1 MNSIVAQQTT
11 LDNALVAPDNRVK
24 IRKCN
29 MRISPSKKPQKEPT
43 YQVVLDALTLS
54 PCYPAFLITAE
65 VLKIYMEQFWFTISK
80 IKESS
85 SYQFKLD
92 KKKCRFDVEVF
103 RDILQICPR
112 LPNQEFDEPP
122 SDEEIV
128 SFFKELGY
136 KGDIGSV
143 TVVFTNHM
151 HRPWRTFD
159 AIINKCLSKKTTGL
173 DKIRLSRAQILWG
186 TFYRKNINFVDLIW
200 EDFMFQI
207 DNRDSSAKRQENMPY
222 PRLTKAIIQHY
233 ISKEKSISIRN
244 RMFMHSVRDD
254 SFLGTLK
261 FAAKSKDTQVY
272 GALIPEEMINQK
284 IQNSNSYK
292 TYLAFATGEATPK
305 KTRKWKK
312 PASLSKKQTLVITEE
327 PVKKHKKA
335 PAKAERNKGIVLM
348 SEAALLEEVQMK
360 KAIKRSKR
368 EKHLHQAGG
377 SDDGPGLEPE
387 VLDEPKGNEYEYWGV
402 SDDDDDDQE
411 DEFVHTPEDYV
422 PIDDDINGVDDEEYR
437 NINEEMYDDV
447 NVKLKD
453 AELADEGKGDEEM
466 TDAEKVNAEHEEV
479 NQADASAQVKD
490 KAQATTTAAP
500 AQVASSSRSVSSNYG
515 SIFLNLDN
523 ISSVETEIISM
534 LDVQVQHENLSIHSS
549 SLLTVPVSVIP
560 EPIVLSSIPK
570 TATSAL
576 ATTIPPLI
584 PHSQQLTPIPS
595 PTTTE
600 ATTSTPAVQESET
613 LFVIRQRVSDLEKE
627 VKILRNIDHNIAIH
641 ATIKSEVLIVV
652 KECLGTNLED
662 SLHKVIQKQTAE
674 FIREHNVPAAVVT
687 DELKQQQ
694 PQKSSIDIRKI
705 KMEQASKQQETKYTI
720 TSPIKL
726 H

>member
-43 YQVVLDALTLS
+43 YQVVLDALALS

-65 VLKIYMEQFWFTISK
+65 VPKIYMEQFWFTISK
-80 IKESS
+80 IKDSS

-159 AIINKCLSKKTTGL
+159 AIINKCLSGKTTGL
-173 DKIRLSRAQILWG
+173 DKIRLSIAQILWG

-327 PVKKHKKA
+327 PKKA
-335 PAKAERNKGIVLM
+335 PAKDERNKGIVFM

-377 SDDGPGLEPE
+377 SDDGPSLEPE

-411 DEFVHTPEDYV
+411 D
-422 PIDDDINGVDDEEYR
+422 DEEYR
-437 NINEEMYDDV
+437 NINEEIYDDV

-490 KAQATTTAAP
+490 NAQATTTAAP
-500 AQVASSSRSVSSNYG
+500 AQVTSSSRSVSSNY
-515 SIFLNLDN
+515 
-523 ISSVETEIISM
+523 
-534 LDVQVQHENLSIHSS
+534 
-549 SLLTVPVSVIP
+549 
-560 EPIVLSSIPK
+560 VL
-570 TATSAL
+570 
-576 ATTIPPLI
+576 
-584 PHSQQLTPIPS
+584 
-595 PTTTE
+595 
-600 ATTSTPAVQESET
+600 ESET
-613 LFVIRQRVSDLEKE
+613 LSAIHLRVSNLEKE
-627 VKILRNIDHNIAIH
+627 VQELKQVDHSTTLL
-641 ATIKSEVLIVV
+641 ATIKSKVLMAI
-652 KECLGTNLED
+652 KEYLGT
-662 SLHKVIQKQTAE
+662 SLSDVLHMVLQRYTAE
-674 FIREHNVPAAVVT
+674 FIKEHYVPADAIEV
-687 DELKQQQ
+687 LKQQQ
-694 PQKSSIDIRKI
+694 KPQTSAKEFRKI
-705 KMEQASKQQETKYTI
+705 KMEQAAKQQKSQYSIKSSNKHKAQYHALIESILVDKDALDQGVADIQKKRKPGDVDRDEDPPIRPDQPKSSSKSAQAEETVFKAEDTQLPQNLGEDMGKADGP
-720 TSPIKL
+720 PIVKANL
-726 H
+726 KD